1 MAGLPLTA
9 RLRALLDRF
18 FELAWSRATYRFV
31 IEDWQSLSDL
41 EAASQ
46 VINTLRFSRNLS
58 PLQMDAPRGKR
69 ICVLAPHIDDEAIG
83 PGGTL
88 LKAARAGAKI
98 DVVYF
103 TRGRSK
109 ESGEHR
115 DTRMAEAQAA
125 LKMIGARHH
134 YLGHMTREISI
145 TEKNAEA
152 LAEMLRELKPDTLF
166 LPFLFDDHDDHRR
179 VSDMLLMANEVAS
192 YEPKLE
198 VWAYQVYTAV
208 LGNVVIDIT
217 EAAQDKRAMIQCYAS
232 EMAKRD
238 WAHYALGLNAWN
250 LRFLK
255 NSPDPRYAEMFFV
268 APLKDYLGLCRTYFR
283 SGKPVYY
290 DGAKTKPGA

>member
-1 MAGLPLTA
+1 MLT

-18 FELAWSRATYRFV
+18 FKLAWSRASYRFIV
-31 IEDWQSLSDL
+31 HDWQSLGDL
-41 EAASQ
+41 ESAAQ

-58 PLQMDAPRGKR
+58 PLEMEVPKGKR

-88 LKAARAGAKI
+88 LKAARAGAQI
-98 DVVYF
+98 DVIYF
-103 TRGRSK
+103 TRGRSR
-109 ESGEHR
+109 ESGDYR
-115 DTRMAEAQAA
+115 DTRMAEAEAA
-125 LKMIGARHH
+125 LAKIGARHH
-134 YLGHMTREISI
+134 WLGHMTREIAM
-145 TEKNAEA
+145 TEASAKA
-152 LAEMLRELKPDTLF
+152 LAQTLSDLNPDTLF

-179 VSDMLLMANEVAS
+179 VSDLLLMAQETAGFS
-192 YEPKLE
+192 PKLE

-208 LGNVVIDIT
+208 LGNVVVDIT
-217 EAAQDKRAMIQCYAS
+217 GLAQDKRDMIGCYAS

-255 NSPDPRYAEMFFV
+255 NAPGPRYAEMFFV
-268 APLKDYLGLCRTYFR
+268 APLNDYLKLCRTYFR

-290 DGAKTKPGA
+290 DQAERRARD

>member
-1 MAGLPLTA
+1 VLN

-18 FELAWSRATYRFV
+18 FKLAWSRASYRFL
-31 IEDWQSLSDL
+31 IQDWQSLSDL

-46 VINTLRFSRNLS
+46 VINTLRFSRNLQ
-58 PLQMDAPRGKR
+58 PLELETPPGKR

-88 LKAARAGAKI
+88 LKAARAGAQI
-98 DVVYF
+98 DVIYF
-103 TRGRSK
+103 TRGRSH
-109 ESGEHR
+109 ESKTYR
-115 DTRMAEAQAA
+115 DTRMAEAEAA
-125 LKMIGARHH
+125 LEMIGARHH
-134 YLGHMTREISI
+134 YLGHMTREIAM
-145 TEKNAEA
+145 TEKSAKS
-152 LAEMLRELKPDTLF
+152 LAEKLNELKPDTLF

-179 VSDMLLMANEVAS
+179 VSDMLLMAQESAGFS
-192 YEPKLE
+192 PKLE

-208 LGNVVIDIT
+208 LGNVVVDIT
-217 EAAQDKRAMIQCYAS
+217 DMAQDKRDMIGCYAS

-255 NSPDPRYAEMFFV
+255 SAPGPRYAEMFFV
-268 APLKDYLGLCRTYFR
+268 APLGDYLALCQTYFR

-290 DGAKTKPGA
+290 DLAEPPARD